1 MKVRV
6 NIRDKCV
13 SYLFYF
19 LEFSSYPFKKYLRSN
34 KYSLPMNWIR
44 LPRET
49 GIQGLASSAPTASY
63 NQATHQMHAFRH
75 HALRR

>member
-13 SYLFYF
+13 LYWFYF
-19 LEFSSYPFKKYLRSN
+19 LEFSSYPFKKYLSSN
-34 KYSLPMNWIR
+34 MYGLPMNWTR

-49 GIQGLASSAPTASY
+49 GTQGVASSAPTASY
-63 NQATHQMHAFRH
+63 NQATHQMRAFMGD
-75 HALRR
+75 ALRR